1 MLREFGDILDEAFSQ
16 RWYPQ
21 FPQKRALRRF
31 RIRLT
36 ASLRFGRVKIQMST
50 D

>member
-1 MLREFGDILDEAFSQ
+1 MLREFDDIVDEGRSQ
-16 RWYPQ
+16 RWHPQ

-36 ASLRFGRVKIQMST
+36 ASLRFGRIKIQMST